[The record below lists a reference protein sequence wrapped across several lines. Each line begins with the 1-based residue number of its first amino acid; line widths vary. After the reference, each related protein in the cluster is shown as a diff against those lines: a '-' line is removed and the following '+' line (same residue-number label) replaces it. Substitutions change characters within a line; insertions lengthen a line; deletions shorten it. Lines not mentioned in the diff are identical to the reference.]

1 MENNVITVRGLW
13 LAVVLLTGLVAAVL
27 AAAVFW
33 LVKAD
38 PAAVFTA
45 GGATFGGFSP
55 APGTDGLPG
64 GSAHWMRMVQRF
76 GRSTSAGISWTT
88 AL

>member
-13 LAVVLLTGLVAAVL
+13 LAVVLLTGSVAAVL

-45 GGATFGGFSP
+45 VSALD
-55 APGTDGLPG
+55 AH
-64 GSAHWMRMVQRF
+64 GSALRSQHL
-76 GRSTSAGISWTT
+76 GRH
-88 AL
+88 